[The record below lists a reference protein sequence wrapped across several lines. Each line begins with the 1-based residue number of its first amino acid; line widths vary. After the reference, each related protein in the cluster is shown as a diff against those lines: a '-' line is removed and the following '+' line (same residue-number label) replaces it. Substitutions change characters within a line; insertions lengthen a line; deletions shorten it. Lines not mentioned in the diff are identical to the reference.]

1 MSEYDW
7 KVNALYE
14 IAMSDRLLISTPRNV
29 GKSWLCYKYISLIL
43 NEYRDKN
50 IVYVTNCRKATTILD
65 ILNMDDMNE
74 GGLLQVN
81 TYTLKTKKHTNLVVS
96 SPNGMFMK
104 GMLVDYLIIDDF
116 GEYDNDAISE
126 IITHL
131 AHLTKL
137 VGISTD
143 SGSEGFKHMFDDN
156 PLNCTRLV
164 I

>member
-1 MSEYDW
+1 MDEYDW

-14 IAMSDRLLISTPRNV
+14 IAMNDRLLINTPSNV
-29 GKSWLCYKYISLIL
+29 GKTWLCYKYISLIL

-50 IVYVTNCRKATTILD
+50 IVYVTNHRKKTTILE

-81 TYTLKTKKHTNLVVS
+81 TYTLKTKKHTNLVIS
-96 SPNGMFMK
+96 SPKGMFMK
-104 GMLVDYLIIDDF
+104 GMSVDYLILDDF
-116 GEYDNDAISE
+116 GEYSKDDISE

-131 AHLTKL
+131 GVNTKL
-137 VGISTD
+137 IGISTNT
-143 SGSEGFKHMFDDN
+143 GSNMFKYIFEDN
-156 PLNCTRLV
+156 PLNCARLK

>member
-1 MSEYDW
+1 MGEYDW

-14 IAMSDRLLISTPRNV
+14 IAMNERLLISTPSNV
-29 GKSWLCYKYISLIL
+29 GKTWLCYKYISLIL
-43 NEYRDKN
+43 NEFRDKN
-50 IVYVTNCRKATTILD
+50 IVYVTKHRKKSTMLE

-81 TYTLKTKKHTNLVVS
+81 TYTLKTKKHTNLVIS

-104 GMLVDYLIIDDF
+104 GMSVDYLILDDF
-116 GEYDNDAISE
+116 GEYSKDDISD

-131 AHLTKL
+131 DQHTKL
-137 VGISTD
+137 VGISSHID
-143 SGSEGFKHMFDDN
+143 SDMFTHVFEDN
-156 PLNCTRLV
+156 PLNCARLK